1 MSRFKEKK
9 GEYRSGFE
17 KSFRDYLDSNGISFS
32 YESEKISFVEPE
44 KKRTYTPDFILPKK
58 NGRKM
63 YIETKG
69 RWTTADRMKIRCV
82 VEQNPDKDIRIL
94 FQSDNP
100 IRKGSKTRYTDYA
113 RKIGV
118 KCAVGDSLPSEW
130 VKEIYNQ

>member
-1 MSRFKEKK
+1 LSRFKEKK

>member
-32 YESEKISFVEPE
+32 YESEKISFVEPA

-58 NGRKM
+58 NGSKM

-69 RWTTADRMKIRCV
+69 RWTTADRMKIMCV